1 MLIFAWLPYSGGQV
15 FFMLLL
21 WRDKSAKFASIMFD
35 IVVVGL
41 CVIAFVCGLR
51 RGLIGELAGLVA
63 LALGVYGAAR
73 FSPLTEEAIAPYLA
87 GHPTRLVAF
96 GLTLLVIVAAVYLI
110 SSLATRLA
118 KAVSL
123 SVPNRIFGGVFAVV
137 KVLLVVSCVIG
148 MANRLWPGEDGI
160 LTDEQKDEM
169 VTYRFVESFA
179 SFAFPYL
186 DQGLDAVRGAC
197 DAVDGKIGNA
207 EK

>member
-1 MLIFAWLPYSGGQV
+1 
-15 FFMLLL
+15 
-21 WRDKSAKFASIMFD
+21 MFD
-35 IVVVGL
+35 IVIVGL

-87 GHPTRLVAF
+87 GYPTRLVAF
-96 GLTLLVIVAAVYLI
+96 GLTLLIIVAAVYFI

-118 KAVSL
+118 KAASL
-123 SVPNRIFGGVFAVV
+123 SVPNRVFGGVFAVV
-137 KVLLVVSCVIG
+137 KVLLVVSCIIG

-160 LTDEQKDEM
+160 LTDEQKDGM

-179 SFAFPYL
+179 GFAFPYL

-197 DAVDGKIGNA
+197 DAVDEKIKDA